1 MYRLLIPVV
10 FFIGIVACSH
20 TPERDNSNTLYADL
34 GGQQGLE
41 NLVDSFIHNIGQDPA
56 ILPFFHDSKVSRFR
70 DLFIVHLCSLANG
83 PCSYS
88 GDSME
93 DIHTG
98 MHIDEAHFN
107 RVVELLVDAMNEN
120 HISVATQ
127 NRLLARLAPMRASII
142 HR

>member
-1 MYRLLIPVV
+1 MYRLWIAVI
-10 FFIGIVACSH
+10 FFIGIGACSH
-20 TPERDNSNTLYADL
+20 APERNNSNTLYADL

-56 ILPFFHDSKVSRFR
+56 MLPFFKDAKVSRFR
-70 DLFIVHLCSLANG
+70 DHFIVHLCSLANG

-120 HISVATQ
+120 RISVVTQ
-127 NRLLARLAPMRASII
+127 NRLLARLAPLRASII